1 MAGYLIKRLVG
12 LVPVLFVVSV
22 VVFALIHLT
31 SGDPAR
37 VILGNDASPREVAAL
52 KAKLGLNEPLVAQ
65 YLHWIRG
72 VATGDLGTSI
82 FLHEPVTKTLLARSQ
97 PTAALAVLAQ
107 LVALVIAL
115 PAGIAAARR
124 PGSVVDR
131 TVMAFTHVGMA
142 IPSFLLGLLLVIFIG
157 VRLTLLPTS
166 GYVPLSDGLWPH
178 LQHLIMPAIAL
189 GTIQAALIARMTR
202 TSLLDV
208 LELDYI
214 AFARAKGVRERH
226 LVYHHALRN
235 ASLTILTVIG
245 VTFGSLV
252 TGAVVTETIFNV
264 PGIGSILIS
273 SINRRDY
280 PVIQGTILMAAL
292 LYVLINLL
300 IDIIYSVIDPRI
312 RLEVRG
318 K

>member
-37 VILGNDASPREVAAL
+37 VILGNDANPSEVAAL
-52 KAKLGLNEPLVAQ
+52 KERLGLNEPLVTQ
-65 YLHWIRG
+65 YLQWVRDVG
-72 VATGDLGTSI
+72 TGNLGNSI
-82 FLHEPVTKTLLARSQ
+82 FLNEPVTETLLARSQ
-97 PTAALAVLAQ
+97 PTVALAVLAQ
-107 LVALVIAL
+107 LIALLIAL

-131 TVMAFTHVGMA
+131 TVMGFTHVGMA
-142 IPSFLLGLLLVIFIG
+142 VPSFLLGLLLVIFVG
-157 VRLTLLPTS
+157 VKLRWLPTS
-166 GYVPLSDGLWPH
+166 GYTPLASGVAPFLKH
-178 LQHLIMPAIAL
+178 LVLPAIAL
-189 GTIQAALIARMTR
+189 GMIQAALIARMTR
-202 TSLLDV
+202 AALLDV
-208 LELDYI
+208 LDLDYI
-214 AFARAKGVRERH
+214 AFARAKGVSEGN

-235 ASLTILTVIG
+235 ASLTILTVVG

-280 PVIQGTILMAAL
+280 PVIQGTILVAAL

-300 IDIIYSVIDPRI
+300 VDIIYCAIDPRI
-312 RLEVRG
+312 RLESREN
-318 K
+318 